1 MFFLLY
7 LQKVIIISPAN
18 RNTQPLPAIMK
29 NVISIIAFLTSS
41 LFFSQNNSEIVDV
54 VNNGKIQTDE
64 NRQSQ
69 NYIASYLTKFFSD
82 NYDRSNGFYLVVEQ
96 KTTNNESILK
106 IEDKA
111 FLNSQDIKAIT
122 LIGNGNKN
130 PSVNFEFKKKG
141 TEKLKEIAKKNIGNG
156 IALIVD
162 GKIITMPMIS
172 EEISD
177 GKINYNSVLPYDET
191 EKITKKLK

>member
-1 MFFLLY
+1 
-7 LQKVIIISPAN
+7 
-18 RNTQPLPAIMK
+18 MK

-191 EKITKKLK
+191 EKINKKLK

>member
-1 MFFLLY
+1 MLY

>member
-1 MFFLLY
+1 MLY
-7 LQKVIIISPAN
+7 LQKLIIISPAN
-18 RNTQPLPAIMK
+18 RNTQTLPAIMK